1 MIRQNKLY
9 LIQLYS
15 MIRLILVMA
24 AILLF
29 LPNLIKKDINER
41 LPFDHREKFDPELSY
56 INSINKLEKHIDSIA
71 ASHSV
76 SLHSLE
82 YAVIVEEAI
91 EKRFYHGFSHQML
104 SENWIAAVSE
114 RLFHYG
120 LSCKV
125 DPEEIMQNPNAACSQ
140 QSMVMME
147 ILRRKRITY
156 RSVGFPHHFAMEA
169 MVEKK
174 WYYLDANMEPD
185 LSQKDR
191 LEENWSANTD
201 SLKKYY
207 DKSRFNDLD
216 FKFGNACKPSF
227 SSLNDKPAKNA
238 KLFQTV
244 TKYASRLL
252 WIFPLLIIFF
262 RSRTV

>member
-1 MIRQNKLY
+1 MTKAFL
-9 LIQLYS
+9 LALS
-15 MIRLILVMA
+15 
-24 AILLF
+24 ILLF
-29 LPNLIKKDINER
+29 LPNLCNIDIFSKAKYNN
-41 LPFDHREKFDPELSY
+41 REKFNPQLSY
-56 INSINKLEKHIDSIA
+56 INTVEKLEKYIDSIA
-71 ASHSV
+71 TEKKYLSKSF
-76 SLHSLE
+76 E
-82 YAVIVEEAI
+82 YVKSITEAI
-91 EKRFYHGFSHQML
+91 KYRFYHGFSHQML